1 MGIVVSFDRV
11 SEAQL
16 AQVRTDPDKHWE
28 VLDDGRDRR
37 TEPDGYLDKAWQ
49 GLSDLLE
56 STGTG
61 IDLVLDGDPIDDSEI
76 LFAWSSALVRRT
88 AEKLSDTPFTTLAA
102 HSDPAGVHEAE
113 LGYLRQYYD
122 VLVKF
127 FDSAAATGSAAI
139 MSMS

>member
-16 AQVRTDPDKHWE
+16 AQVRSDPDQHWE
-28 VLDDGRDRR
+28 VIDDGRDRR

-56 STGTG
+56 SAGTG
-61 IDLVLDGDPIDDSEI
+61 IDLVLDGDPIDDSEF
-76 LFAWSSALVRRT
+76 LFGWSSALVRRT

-102 HSDPAGVHEAE
+102 HAEAAAVDEAE

-127 FDSAAATGSAAI
+127 FDSAAVAGSAAI